1 MKKNLSVKSW
11 FSNVL
16 SESEVKKVET
26 PKFSSDNVDFISN
39 VTIKPKRG
47 VMVISFVT
55 KDGKSAEFKTKDE
68 NFYKWVSLHR
78 KDDNNPLLGFLK
90 FFLESH
96 QPTEKIMSE
105 IVDEYN
111 GLIGDEDL
119 PKDSS
124 QMIGFSSKDSSQA
137 LYQIRAKGW
146 NNFNTGAISGF
157 ISW

>member
-1 MKKNLSVKSW
+1 
-11 FSNVL
+11 
-16 SESEVKKVET
+16 
-26 PKFSSDNVDFISN
+26 
-39 VTIKPKRG
+39 
-47 VMVISFVT
+47 
-55 KDGKSAEFKTKDE
+55 
-68 NFYKWVSLHR
+68 
-78 KDDNNPLLGFLK
+78 
-90 FFLESH
+90 
-96 QPTEKIMSE
+96 MSE

-124 QMIGFSSKDSSQA
+124 QMIGLSSKDSSQA